1 MLKIFM
7 MKKFG
12 GYLIGALLGLLI
24 GAILYFV
31 QPITWKG
38 EALVKLGQIS
48 QNQNQNQSQNFIEPF
63 ETVMERLKSRSFIQS
78 VAERAKKV
86 EIVKLLSPDEDA
98 GMAIKSTRNADTLI
112 ITVQGGSTELVR
124 DSLDA
129 LATELIFKHDAIVN
143 AYQADTLKE
152 LTKLD
157 DEQVALSKRLGIVA
171 KSHALEIG
179 FSVMAMQHA
188 LDYKLNR
195 SSQLRWSIS
204 SANIRPTTLIED
216 ISVTEKRMF
225 SSLWRACLFGAF
237 LGVFLMSLWLWLKRR
252 G

>member
-12 GYLIGALLGLLI
+12 GYLIGAVLGLLI

-31 QPITWKG
+31 QPIKWKG
-38 EALVKLGQIS
+38 QALVKLGQIS
-48 QNQNQNQSQNFIEPF
+48 QNQNQNQNQDFIEPF

-98 GMAIKSTRNADTLI
+98 GMAIKSTRNGDTLI
-112 ITVQGGSTELVR
+112 ITVKGGSTELVR

-129 LATELIFKHDAIVN
+129 LVTELIFKHDAIAN
-143 AYQADTLKE
+143 AYQADILKE

-157 DEQVALSKRLGIVA
+157 DEQVALSKRLGMVA
-171 KSHALEIG
+171 KSHALETGLNVII
-179 FSVMAMQHA
+179 MQHA

-195 SSQLRWSIS
+195 STQLRGSIS
-204 SANIRPTTLIED
+204 SANIHPTTLIENV
-216 ISVTEKRMF
+216 SVTEKRMF
-225 SSLWRACLFGAF
+225 SSLWRACLFGLLTGTF
-237 LGVFLMSLWLWLKRR
+237 LSVIWIRWGK
-252 G
+252 